1 MTEKLYIRY
10 NKRIPCKARYFFSFM
25 RKRYEILLSGE
36 TRINNNKSRE
46 DQKQRNRNSTM
57 YYLGYVGEL
66 GFAISIPIVLCA
78 LLGKYLD
85 DAWNTYPKM
94 TLSLLVVGCVVS
106 VINFIEIIKTI
117 IKNSK
122 N

>member
-1 MTEKLYIRY
+1 MKGLDNRFEV
-10 NKRIPCKARYFFSFM
+10 
-25 RKRYEILLSGE
+25 LLSGA
-36 TRINNNKSRE
+36 TRIKKRGSKENQ
-46 DQKQRNRNSTM
+46 DQKARNSTM

-85 DAWNTYPKM
+85 NSWNMYPKM
-94 TLSLLVVGCVVS
+94 TLSLLVVGCVIS
-106 VINFIEIIKTI
+106 MINFIEIIKTI
-117 IKNSK
+117 VRKSK